1 MKGKNPTAEA
11 KREKRV
17 YAVKEE
23 KPEGVELCEKSGS
36 AFGMKSP
43 KRQEVEVRRKAGA
56 VSER

>member
-23 KPEGVELCEKSGS
+23 KPEGVELC
-36 AFGMKSP
+36 AFEMKSP

-56 VSER
+56 VSE